1 MVVIITF
8 MAVSMPS
15 AGRALA
21 PWAVTSASRAS
32 KARNMALWRGFFR
45 QHQRLAFLLVAL
57 ALCVRAIVPQGY
69 MFTPGNGTILVTLC
83 SAQGSQM
90 VALDIAPDAADHDG
104 DHQDG
109 TPAGAP
115 CAFAGLG
122 MVAAPG
128 ADIVLLALALAY
140 VLALG
145 FLPILVPWARAP
157 TRLRPP
163 LRAPPVLG

>member
-1 MVVIITF
+1 
-8 MAVSMPS
+8 MAS
-15 AGRALA
+15 
-21 PWAVTSASRAS
+21 
-32 KARNMALWRGFFR
+32 WRGFFR

-69 MFTPGNGTILVTLC
+69 MLTPGNGTVMVTLC
-83 SAQGSQM
+83 SAQGAERIAIT
-90 VALDIAPDAADHDG
+90 VAPDAGDHDD

-109 TPAGAP
+109 TAADAP

-122 MVAAPG
+122 MAAAPG
-128 ADIVLLALALAY
+128 ADIVLLALALAH

-145 FLPILVPWARAP
+145 FLPTLVRLARAP
-157 TRLRPP
+157 ARLRPP